1 MTLREYSDSLRR
13 LLNESARRGT
23 PRLGA
28 PGTVGRARDE
38 KARFG
43 VARERLESER
53 ARASARGE
61 SGNERGGAGPRSRA
75 RRKETSGTTRAHET
89 REIESRTNEC
99 VELERHGGG

>member
-1 MTLREYSDSLRR
+1 MTPREYSDSLRR
-13 LLNESARRGT
+13 LLNEPARRGT
-23 PRLGA
+23 PRRGA

-61 SGNERGGAGPRSRA
+61 LGNERGGAGPRSRA
-75 RRKETSGTTRAHET
+75 RRKETSGTTRART
-89 REIESRTNEC
+89 RRARSSR
-99 VELERHGGG
+99 ERTSVLS

>member
-75 RRKETSGTTRAHET
+75 RRKETSGTTRART
-89 REIESRTNEC
+89 RRARSSR
-99 VELERHGGG
+99 ERTSVLS